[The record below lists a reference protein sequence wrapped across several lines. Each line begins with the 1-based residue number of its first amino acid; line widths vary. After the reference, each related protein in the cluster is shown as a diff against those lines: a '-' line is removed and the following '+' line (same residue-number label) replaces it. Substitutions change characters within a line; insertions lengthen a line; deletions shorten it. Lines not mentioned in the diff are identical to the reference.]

1 MRAEN
6 LKRLAT
12 RRCGETIREHRI
24 RRGYSQA
31 YVAERLG
38 IEEISYSRSERNG
51 SGLDSVFRLYM
62 IAQILDVDFKELV
75 CIEYQPS
82 DESNLERDAMFD
94 TVFHLLTLLR
104 TRR

>member
-12 RRCGETIREHRI
+12 RRCGEAIREHRI
-24 RRGYSQA
+24 KRGYSQA

-38 IEEISYSRSERNG
+38 IEESTYSRSERTG
-51 SGLDSVFRLYM
+51 VGLDSVFRLYTLS
-62 IAQILDVDFKELV
+62 QTLDMDFKALV
-75 CIEYQPS
+75 CAEYQPS
-82 DESNLERDAMFD
+82 DKSDLETEALFD
-94 TVFHLLTLLR
+94 TIFHALMLLR